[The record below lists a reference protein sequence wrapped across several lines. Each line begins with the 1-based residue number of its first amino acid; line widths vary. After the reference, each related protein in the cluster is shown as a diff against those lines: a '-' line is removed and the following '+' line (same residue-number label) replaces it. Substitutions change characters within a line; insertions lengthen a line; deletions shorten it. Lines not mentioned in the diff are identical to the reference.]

1 MELIKRKASALALPI
16 FVTLLYIFLYL
27 PIIVFIVFS
36 FNTNPY
42 SLKWQGFTLSWYK
55 ELLVSSEVV
64 CALKN
69 SLIVAFSAVFLSVLM
84 AVLYV
89 FYGVGNF
96 LNKLTIFFYGS
107 LIAPEIVLATCLLSV
122 FSFFSMPLGLT
133 SLIAGH
139 TLIGL
144 AYTVPMIKSSFEEI
158 DYKLIEASMDLG
170 ATESQTFYKI
180 IVPIL
185 LPSIMSGA
193 MLVLIISLDDFF
205 ISFFCSGAETL
216 TLPMYIFSQIRA
228 GATPMVNAISTLLM
242 LASGLLTLI
251 LTSFKIKTRFF

>member
-1 MELIKRKASALALPI
+1 MEQVKRKISRLALPVSVA
-16 FVTLLYIFLYL
+16 FLYIFLYA
-27 PIIVFIVFS
+27 PIIVFIIFS
-36 FNTNPY
+36 FNKNPY
-42 SLKWQGFTLSWYK
+42 SLEWKGFTLSWYRD
-55 ELLVSSEVV
+55 LISSQEVLT
-64 CALKN
+64 ALKN
-69 SLIVAFSAVFLSVLM
+69 SLIVAFSAVFLSVFM
-84 AVLYV
+84 SVLYV
-89 FYGVGNF
+89 FYGVGSF

-122 FSFFSMPLGLT
+122 FSFFAMPLGLT
-133 SLIAGH
+133 SLIVGH

-144 AYTVPMIKSSFEEI
+144 AYIVPMIKSSFEEI

-170 ATESQTFYKI
+170 ATEAQTFYKI

-185 LPSIMSGA
+185 LPAIMSGA
-193 MLVLIISLDDFF
+193 LLVLIISLDDFF

-242 LASGLLTLI
+242 VVSSLFTLV
-251 LTSFKIKTRFF
+251 LTSFKVKVRFF